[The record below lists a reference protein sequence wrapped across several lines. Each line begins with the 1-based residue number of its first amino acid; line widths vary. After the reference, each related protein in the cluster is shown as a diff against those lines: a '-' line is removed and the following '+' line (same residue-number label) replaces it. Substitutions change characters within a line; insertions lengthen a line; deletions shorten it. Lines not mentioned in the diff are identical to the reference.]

1 MMEPDQRPETN
12 MTSHQLKVSSLGI
25 GDHDEIDEEQKMEEE
40 QLVEHMTEVSL
51 TEMDASTEMMME
63 RYLQLKIP
71 ESYEV
76 QFDFSPER

>member
-1 MMEPDQRPETN
+1 MMEQDKRPETN
-12 MTSHQLKVSSLGI
+12 MTSHQLKVSSSGI

-71 ESYEV
+71 QSYEV